1 MKMSRV
7 ALREVAFARS
17 GDKGDTSNIGLVP
30 YRPHDLDWLLEQVT
44 IDRVQEL
51 FGSEVQGP
59 IHRYTLG
66 GISAINFVLERAL
79 SGGVSRSLN
88 LDAHGKSW
96 GNLLLRM
103 EVEAPPG
110 WMPGW
115 LEESGPVE

>member
-1 MKMSRV
+1 MSRV
-7 ALREVAFARS
+7 MLREVAFARS

-30 YRPHDLDWLLEQVT
+30 YRPDDLDWLLDQVT
-44 IDRVQEL
+44 VERVHAL
-51 FGSEVQGP
+51 FGSEVKGP
-59 IHRYTLG
+59 IHRYTLR
-66 GISAINFVLERAL
+66 GISAMNFVLERAL

-110 WMPGW
+110 WSPGW
-115 LEESGPVE
+115 VEESGPIE